1 MTNRRPLAIPILI
14 LVLAAACGGQR
25 DLQRHAAAATFAH
38 DVAVASR
45 AAVLEQLEADV
56 AAAVAGV
63 ADQGERDRRVAAI
76 RARYPAPGGPVELA
90 NAVNR
95 IGLAYVRAV
104 LVAEQRDRPVW
115 SKAAPLLGDALAI
128 YAELRKVVGDRLRPV
143 PAVVAGM
150 VSP

>member
-14 LVLAAACGGQR
+14 LVLAAACGGHVN
-25 DLQRHAAAATFAH
+25 LQRRTAAATFAL
-38 DVAVASR
+38 DAATATR

-76 RARYPAPGGPVELA
+76 RARYTAAGGPVDLA

-95 IGLAYVRAV
+95 IGLAYVRAM
-104 LVAEQRDRPVW
+104 LVAGDDTSAWR
-115 SKAAPLLGDALAI
+115 KATPILRDALAI
-128 YAELRKVVGDRLRPV
+128 YVELRKLVGDRLPPV
-143 PAVVAGM
+143 PAVVAGL
-150 VSP
+150 VSS